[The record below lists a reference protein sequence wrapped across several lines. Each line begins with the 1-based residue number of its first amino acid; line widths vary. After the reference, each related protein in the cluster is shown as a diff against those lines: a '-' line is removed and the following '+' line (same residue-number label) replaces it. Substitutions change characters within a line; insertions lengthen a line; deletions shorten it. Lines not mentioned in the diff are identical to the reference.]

1 MKGIVF
7 LPEMNMVSGTRKLDR
22 GLIEAK
28 DGRDLDLVM
37 ASAGTIQVL
46 PKEALRPFGAARKAV
61 EVALLSKGTRFFGGY
76 LVDEVLAADVHASLA
91 KIKEDFEKAKL
102 RLSANLSGYID
113 DRCKEVPEWE
123 DIIRNSAPS
132 VEDINQGIG
141 FSWIKTP
148 IDLSDPEVEEVLQ
161 GDPLAIRIAR
171 EMAQIA
177 NGWLQK
183 GRNGKG
189 LPGLPVLSQLKS
201 KAKALSFIDGRLGGV
216 VTALDTVIQ
225 DANAARGT
233 PVQAGAVLVV
243 RGVLQ
248 AMTSPAT
255 ILQVGDDGDIAGLGL
270 PEMDE
275 PVVPEV
281 PEAVAQESESFSDSE
296 LDDDAVVE
304 PQRRPAPAPAPV
316 VPVSQ
321 WAF

>member
-7 LPEMNMVSGTRKLDR
+7 LPEMNTISGTRKLDR

-46 PKEALRPFGAARKAV
+46 PKEALRPFGAGRKAV

-76 LVDEVLAADVHASLA
+76 LVDEALAADMNASLV

-123 DIIRNSAPS
+123 DLIRGSAPS
-132 VEDINQGIG
+132 VEDINQGIN
-141 FSWIKTP
+141 FTWIKTP

-177 NGWLQK
+177 SSWLQR
-183 GRNGKG
+183 GTNSKG

-201 KAKALSFIDGRLGGV
+201 KAKALSFIDGRLSGV
-216 VTALDTVIQ
+216 VSALDSVIQ
-225 DANAARGT
+225 EANALRGT
-233 PVQAGAVLVV
+233 PAQAGAVLVV

-255 ILQVGDDGDIAGLGL
+255 ILQVGYDGDIAGLGL

-281 PEAVAQESESFSDSE
+281 PEAVAQEPESFSDSE